1 MAVAAALLCLPSLAS
16 AQSSYQE
23 PGKVGD
29 VKSWHTDEFKK
40 DWGLAAIGAD
50 HAYARGLSGK
60 NVHVGVQDTGAP
72 SWHTELEGLRLLA
85 YGTEGCT
92 SRERFMGPEACFY
105 TDGSP
110 KRIYTDAFTPAQ
122 WTYFRDQLAQGKM
135 PQETFDKLKQLEGFA
150 YETHGTHVAG
160 TVGAHRNGSGMHGV
174 AFGSQLYSVTTSSD
188 VYRNAESAM
197 SWPGAIYK
205 SMSPDAQ
212 TLGSL
217 STQWKAGN
225 VRVANNSWGPST
237 PIKTLADLD
246 KSAANS
252 DDKARANALVTA
264 ALDNDLVQVFAAGNA
279 NGSLASYYA
288 SIPRYVP
295 SAEGNWLSVVN
306 LTADNKTS
314 ATSNICGYSQDWCI
328 AAPGTDIYSSIPA
341 GKITGN
347 VLRDAKGELAGLH
360 VSDEEKKSGYG
371 ELSGTSMA
379 APHVSGGLA
388 LLMERFPYMTS
399 PQVRDVLLTTA
410 TDLGARGV
418 DDVYGW
424 GLMDLKKAI
433 DGPGL
438 MRVDTDIVMNQQ
450 AGGAK
455 VWQGEAWDDWRND
468 IRGPGKLSKSGT
480 GWLRLSGKNSFAGLT
495 VKQGVLELDGENSLT
510 AAAVVQGGDLHL
522 NGQLVDTALQVD
534 GGRAWIQGEV
544 RGGLTTVGAQATLSG
559 TGTLGNTQVSGTLAP
574 GVDAVGTLKV
584 NGDYTQLAGSVY
596 AVEVA
601 GKDADRI
608 QVSGKAKLE
617 GGTVEA
623 QAADALLGQ
632 RYRIVDAGSVSGQF
646 ADVRGVTGSPFLK
659 LGLRYDAQS
668 VDLLVQRGLALATV
682 ASTTN
687 QISTANAADTMSDS
701 SVMARALTRLSPLQ
715 VAKSLDVINAEAYAS
730 LHSSLLLQG
739 QRVNESVAMRVRTQQ
754 SPFAQQADAEA
765 RNGVWVDT
773 LSRGGHL
780 NADGNAARAT
790 DHGSL
795 LSAGYDRAF
804 GQGWVLGVN
813 GASGRGDQRIA
824 ERGVRS
830 DIRSRY
836 VGVYAGKQ
844 WGGFGL
850 RAGVGVAQHDVE
862 TDRQFAMGASS
873 ERNHAK
879 FREQGQQGY
888 LEGGY
893 RFAVSRHLSLEPYL
907 QWSRVNTKHGAIE
920 EAGGQSALDVVGSKS
935 RVDFATAGLRFDA
948 ALGAVAG
955 QDWLN
960 LGGALAYRQARGDTA
975 SWASAAW
982 DGGGD
987 FAVTGAA
994 IGQRATLLN
1003 LHLGA
1008 RLSRNT
1014 QLELGYNGAF
1024 APRDHEH
1031 ALNARVLVKF

>member
-1 MAVAAALLCLPSLAS
+1 MTKNPRNQTQTRCLDASRLALAVATALICLPPLAL
-16 AQSSYQE
+16 AQSGYQD

-29 VKSWHTDEFKK
+29 AKSWHTDEFKK

-50 HAYARGLSGK
+50 HAYARGLSGQGI
-60 NVHVGVQDTGAP
+60 NAGVLDTGAP
-72 SWHTELEGLRLLA
+72 SWHTDLDGIRLLA
-85 YGTEGCT
+85 YGEKGCQ
-92 SRERFMGPEACFY
+92 SREHFAGVGACFY
-105 TDGSP
+105 VDGSP
-110 KRIYTDAFTPAQ
+110 KLTYTEPFPAAV
-122 WTYFRDQLAQGKM
+122 WTYFKDQLAQGKM
-135 PQETFDKLKQLEGFA
+135 TQETFDSLKKLEGFS
-150 YETHGTHVAG
+150 YDTHGTHVAG
-160 TVGAHRNGSGMHGV
+160 TVGARRNGDGMHGV
-174 AFGSQLYSVTTSSD
+174 AFGSQLYSASTSGD
-188 VYRNAESAM
+188 VYRNGASALN
-197 SWPGAIYK
+197 WTGAVYL
-205 SMSPDAQ
+205 SMGA
-212 TLGSL
+212 GEEEL
-217 STQWKAGN
+217 SNLNAQWKASK
-225 VRVANNSWGPST
+225 VRVINNSWGPNISF
-237 PIKTLADLD
+237 KTLADLD
-246 KSAANS
+246 KAAANPEAKIKSKALVDLALS
-252 DDKARANALVTA
+252 DDVL
-264 ALDNDLVQVFAAGNA
+264 QVFAAGNA
-279 NGSLASYYA
+279 NGSLASNFA
-288 SIPRYVP
+288 TIPHYDPRV
-295 SAEGNWLSVVN
+295 EGHWLSVVN
-306 LTADNKTS
+306 LTSDSKIS
-314 ATSNICGYSQDWCI
+314 PVSNICGYSKNWCI
-328 AAPGTDIYSSIPA
+328 AAPGSDIYSTIPE
-341 GKITGN
+341 GKITGE
-347 VLRDAKGELAGLH
+347 VVRDVKGGVAGLH
-360 VSDEEKKSGYG
+360 VSQEEKKSGHVN
-371 ELSGTSMA
+371 LSGTSMA
-379 APHVSGGLA
+379 APHVTGGLA
-388 LLMERFPYMTS
+388 LLMERFPYMTN

-410 TDLGARGV
+410 TDLGAPGV
-418 DDVYGW
+418 DDIYGW

-433 DGPGL
+433 DGPGML
-438 MRVDTDIVMNQQ
+438 RVDTDLVINQQ

-468 IRGPGKLSKSGT
+468 ISGPGKLSKSGE
-480 GWLRLSGKNSFAGLT
+480 GWLRLSGKNTFAGLT
-495 VKQGVLELDGENSLT
+495 VKQGVLELDGVNTLT
-510 AAAVVQGGDLHL
+510 AAAVVQGGDLRL
-522 NGQLVDTALQVD
+522 NGTLVDTALQVNAGD
-534 GGRAWIQGEV
+534 ARVQGEV
-544 RGGLTTVGAQATLSG
+544 KGGLTTVGAQATLSG
-559 TGTLGNTQVSGTLAP
+559 TGTLGSTQVSGTLAP

-584 NGDYTQLAGSVY
+584 NGDYTQRTDSVY

-608 QVSGKAKLE
+608 QVSGQAKLE

-623 QAADALLGQ
+623 RAADALLGQ

-715 VAKSLDVINAEAYAS
+715 VAKTLDVINAEAYAS

-795 LSAGYDRAF
+795 LSAGYDHAF

-907 QWSRVNTKHGAIE
+907 
-920 EAGGQSALDVVGSKS
+920 
-935 RVDFATAGLRFDA
+935 
-948 ALGAVAG
+948 
-955 QDWLN
+955 
-960 LGGALAYRQARGDTA
+960 
-975 SWASAAW
+975 
-982 DGGGD
+982 
-987 FAVTGAA
+987 
-994 IGQRATLLN
+994 
-1003 LHLGA
+1003 
-1008 RLSRNT
+1008 
-1014 QLELGYNGAF
+1014 
-1024 APRDHEH
+1024 
-1031 ALNARVLVKF
+1031 